1 MLLKKILLLVFV
13 FAYFSSINAQIPPLT
28 EKDSTIVSSWI
39 FGIGYNI
46 IDDSGDVFDKLFDI
60 KKSWNALPY
69 PSRISIGKY
78 FKNGLG
84 VEAIAAYTKYSKGKR
99 VDRMNIT
106 ENEEFLS
113 FDTRLSYDLN
123 KVIGETGWF
132 DPYIG
137 LGLGYTDANNVS
149 RGTFNGV
156 LGFRTWFSDNLGL
169 DINSSGKWSFDAT
182 ATNYIQHVVG
192 VVYRFDIKKELTK
205 QGEEKLALINELEKE
220 NIRFNDSIA
229 MVAEVKEKA
238 IQLENQLA
246 QEKEVARLAQIEK
259 QKLEEKNKKFDEI
272 QTAINAL
279 DKVNFNFNSSNLN
292 TESKKILLKLV
303 SILNNNPELIVEIS
317 SHTDSRG
324 SKLYNQI
331 LSEQRLKSTIQ
342 YLSENKV
349 SNDKLIGKAFGEEKL
364 LNECDDN
371 TKCSESK
378 HKENRRS
385 EIKIIDFKN

>member
-1 MLLKKILLLVFV
+1 MVFV